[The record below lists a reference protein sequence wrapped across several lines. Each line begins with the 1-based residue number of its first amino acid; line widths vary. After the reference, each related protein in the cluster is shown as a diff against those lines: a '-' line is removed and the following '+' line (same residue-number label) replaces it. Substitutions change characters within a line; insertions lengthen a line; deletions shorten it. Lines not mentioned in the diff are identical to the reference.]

1 VAGVALVVVL
11 EAPGQ
16 VLGVVVQQVAR
27 AQVLP
32 GLDRRA

>member
-1 VAGVALVVVL
+1 VALVVP
-11 EAPGQ
+11 EAPAQ

-27 AQVLP
+27 VQVLP